1 MDEMHLGK
9 NKYISTKRA
18 AKITGYAQDY
28 VGQLVRTG
36 KVKAT
41 KVGRSWFVLEEDA
54 LRLSGKPA
62 ALKSPERA
70 LAELE
75 SKRSNTKPESK
86 ISFNVEYPKTWS
98 QVQYF
103 TEEEPLLPISDNRES
118 FINKHSIEILDEHR
132 VKISTA
138 SAGGYNRGS
147 HLSAGSVRSVA
158 RSHDSLTAA
167 DSSVGGA
174 VKAQSFDGVRYE
186 AVSAVQESTG
196 DADVAYYDQ
205 EADSVAHSPKPL
217 MIGTPDSNPSPKFD
231 VHWMVRVLVSAVI
244 VSFLALLIP
253 IL

>member
-1 MDEMHLGK
+1 MGMDEMHLGN

-28 VGQLVRTG
+28 IGQMVRTG

-41 KVGRSWFVLEEDA
+41 KVGRSWFVLEADA

-75 SKRSNTKPESK
+75 SRKANTKTESK
-86 ISFNVEYPKTWS
+86 ISFSVEYPKTWS

-103 TEEEPLLPISDNRES
+103 SEEEPLLPISGNRES

-132 VKISTA
+132 VRISTA
-138 SAGGYNRGS
+138 SSGGLNS
-147 HLSAGSVRSVA
+147 SLSNG
-158 RSHDSLTAA
+158 LL
-167 DSSVGGA
+167 SSS

-186 AVSAVQESTG
+186 AEST
-196 DADVAYYDQ
+196 VP
-205 EADSVAHSPKPL
+205 EASDDLHDTHLDRRIDHRTHAPESL
-217 MIGTPDSNPSPKFD
+217 MIGTPDVSATPKFD
-231 VHWMVRVLVSAVI
+231 VHWIVRVAVSAII

>member
-1 MDEMHLGK
+1 MGMDEMHLGK

-54 LRLSGKPA
+54 LRLSGKPT

-75 SKRSNTKPESK
+75 SKRASTKTESK
-86 ISFNVEYPKTWS
+86 ISFSVEYPKTWS

-103 TEEEPLLPISDNRES
+103 REDAPLLPISDNRES

-132 VKISTA
+132 VRISTA
-138 SAGGYNRGS
+138 SAGG
-147 HLSAGSVRSVA
+147 LSSTLSNG
-158 RSHDSLTAA
+158 LI
-167 DSSVGGA
+167 SSS

-186 AVSAVQESTG
+186 AISTVPGASSTARETFSGGEVEYRTYVPES
-196 DADVAYYDQ
+196 
-205 EADSVAHSPKPL
+205 L
-217 MIGTPDSNPSPKFD
+217 MIGTPDSSPAQKFD
-231 VHWMVRVLVSAVI
+231 VHWIVRVLVSAII